1 MPPLGK
7 PQPMSRATP
16 KPTPQTKRASRRKT
30 SSGLVELQR
39 AITGAL
45 MKPLTADEEMQSSNT
60 ALAERFI
67 KPNDRLTAFERLQ
80 IYNQQY
86 WWRLLGAFGE
96 DFSGLRAVLGERKFD
111 KLASAYLEEHGSS
124 SWTLRNLGS
133 KLTAFLE
140 ANPKLTHP
148 RTALALDVA
157 RVEWARVLAFDGP
170 ARKIIGPAKL
180 ARTPADRLRLG
191 LQPHIV
197 LLELSHPVDE
207 LMRKLKRTEFSAM
220 SNAVGASGHRK
231 RSQVTVRRS
240 RAPVFLA
247 VHRLENSVYFKR
259 HDREAHA
266 LLLALRGGAT
276 LEAACETAFADSTDA
291 PEKCAAKIREWFS
304 RWAEFGWFCE
314 PARR

>member
-1 MPPLGK
+1 MQKQKTSRP
-7 PQPMSRATP
+7 RATA
-16 KPTPQTKRASRRKT
+16 RLGAD
-30 SSGLVELQR
+30 SGLEQLQR

-45 MKPLTADEEMQSSNT
+45 MKPLDGDENMTPANRSV
-60 ALAERFI
+60 AERLI

-86 WWRLLGAFGE
+86 WWRLLGAFGD

-111 KLASAYLEEHGSS
+111 KLATVYLEKHGST

-133 KLTAFLE
+133 KLVTFLE
-140 ANPKLTHP
+140 ENPKLTHP

-157 RVEWARVLAFDGP
+157 RVEWARVLAFDE
-170 ARKIIGPAKL
+170 PAKRSIQPAKF

-191 LQPHIV
+191 LQPYIV
-197 LLELSHPVDE
+197 LLELSHPVDD
-207 LMRKLKRTEFSAM
+207 LMRKLKRTEFSAV

-231 RSQVTVRRS
+231 ESQIVVRRS
-240 RAPVFLA
+240 RKPVFLA

-266 LLLALRGGAT
+266 LLVALREGTT
-276 LEAACETAFADSTDA
+276 LEAACDTAFAGTKDA

-304 RWAEFGWFCE
+304 RWSEFGWFCE
-314 PARR
+314 PAGR

>member
-1 MPPLGK
+1 MPKPSRPK
-7 PQPMSRATP
+7 TAPQPRVA
-16 KPTPQTKRASRRKT
+16 
-30 SSGLVELQR
+30 SGLEELQR

-45 MKPLTADEEMQSSNT
+45 MKPLTADEGMQSANT
-60 ALAERFI
+60 TVAERFI

-86 WWRLLGAFGE
+86 WWRLLGAFGD
-96 DFSGLRAVLGERKFD
+96 DFSGLRAILGEEKFD
-111 KLASAYLEEHGSS
+111 RLATAYLEKHGST

-157 RVEWARVLAFDGP
+157 RVEWARVLAFDEP
-170 ARKIIGPAKL
+170 ARKINAPAKL
-180 ARTPADRLRLG
+180 ARTPPDRLRIG
-191 LQPHIV
+191 LQPYVV
-197 LLELSHPVDE
+197 LLELSHPVDD
-207 LMRKLKRTEFSAM
+207 LMRKMKRTEFSAM
-220 SNAVGASGHRK
+220 SNAVGAADNRQ
-231 RSQVTVRRS
+231 RARLIVRRS
-240 RAPVFLA
+240 REPVFLA
-247 VHRLENSVYFKR
+247 VHRLGNSVYFKR

-266 LLLALRGGAT
+266 LLLALRDGAT
-276 LEAACETAFADSTDA
+276 LEAACETAFADSTEA
-291 PEKCAAKIREWFS
+291 PEKCAAKIGDWFS

>member
-1 MPPLGK
+1 MQKLSPRK
-7 PQPMSRATP
+7 SSSRPRGA
-16 KPTPQTKRASRRKT
+16 
-30 SSGLVELQR
+30 SGLAELQR

-45 MKPLTADEEMQSSNT
+45 MKPLTADEEMQPSNT
-60 ALAERFI
+60 AVAERFI

-96 DFSGLRAVLGERKFD
+96 DFSGLRAVLGEKKFGR
-111 KLASAYLEEHGSS
+111 LATAYLEEHGSA

-133 KLTAFLE
+133 KLTAVLE
-140 ANPKLTHP
+140 KNPKLTHP

-157 RVEWARVLAFDGP
+157 RVEWARVLAFDEP
-170 ARKIIGPAKL
+170 ARKVIAPEKF

-191 LQPHIV
+191 LQPYIV

-207 LMRKLKRTEFSAM
+207 LMRRLKHTEFSAV
-220 SNAVGASGHRK
+220 SNAVGASENRK
-231 RSQVTVRRS
+231 RARVTVRRS
-240 RAPVFLA
+240 RKPVFLA

-266 LLLALRGGAT
+266 LLLALRDGAT
-276 LEAACETAFADSTDA
+276 LGAACETAFADSTEA

-314 PARR
+314 PARQ

>member
-1 MPPLGK
+1 M
-7 PQPMSRATP
+7 P
-16 KPTPQTKRASRRKT
+16 KPSRRKPD
-30 SSGLVELQR
+30 SGLAALQR

-45 MKPLTADEEMQSSNT
+45 MKPLNADESMTPANC
-60 ALAERFI
+60 AVAEKFI

-96 DFSGLRAVLGERKFD
+96 DFSGLRAVLGEKKFD
-111 KLASAYLEEHGSS
+111 KLATAYLEQHGST

-133 KLTAFLE
+133 KLVTFLE

-157 RVEWARVLAFDGP
+157 CVEWARVLAFDEA
-170 ARKIIGPAKL
+170 ARKVISQEKL
-180 ARTPADRLRLG
+180 ACTAPDRLRLA
-191 LQPHIV
+191 LQPYIV

-207 LMRKLKRTEFSAM
+207 LMRRLKHAEFSAV
-220 SNAVGASGHRK
+220 SNAVASSAKK
-231 RSQVTVRRS
+231 RARTIAVRRS

-247 VHRLENSVYFKR
+247 VHRLGNSVYFKR

-276 LEAACETAFADSTDA
+276 LGAACETAFSGSKDS

-314 PARR
+314 PKR

>member
-1 MPPLGK
+1 M
-7 PQPMSRATP
+7 Q
-16 KPTPQTKRASRRKT
+16 KRSQLK
-30 SSGLVELQR
+30 SVSGLEALQR

-45 MKPLTADEEMQSSNT
+45 MKPLNADETMTPANR
-60 ALAERFI
+60 AVAEKFI
-67 KPNDRLTAFERLQ
+67 RPNDRLTSFERLQ

-96 DFSGLRAVLGERKFD
+96 DFSGLRAVLGEKKFE
-111 KLASAYLEEHGSS
+111 KLATAYLEKHGST

-140 ANPKLTHP
+140 SNPRLTHP

-157 RVEWARVLAFDGP
+157 RVEWARVLAFDEP
-170 ARKIIGPAKL
+170 ARKIVDPAKL
-180 ARTPADRLRLG
+180 ARTPPGRLKLAF
-191 LQPHIV
+191 QPYIT
-197 LLELSHPVDE
+197 LLELSHPVDD
-207 LMRKLKRTEFSAM
+207 LMRKLKRTEFSAV
-220 SNAVGASGHRK
+220 SNAVGAKGSR
-231 RSQVTVRRS
+231 RRAQVTSRRS
-240 RAPVFLA
+240 RRPVFLA

-266 LLLALRGGAT
+266 LLVALRDGAT
-276 LEAACETAFADSTDA
+276 LESACGTAFAGTKDS

-314 PARR
+314 RARR

>member
-1 MPPLGK
+1 MT
-7 PQPMSRATP
+7 SP
-16 KPTPQTKRASRRKT
+16 KPTSRSRNASHPSAASR
-30 SSGLVELQR
+30 LEQLQR

-45 MKPLTADEEMQSSNT
+45 MKPLMPDEGMQSSN
-60 ALAERFI
+60 AAVAQRFI

-111 KLASAYLEEHGSS
+111 KLATAYLEEHGST

-133 KLTAFLE
+133 KLTAFLD

-157 RVEWARVLAFDGP
+157 RVEWARVLAFDEP
-170 ARKIIGPAKL
+170 ARKIIEPAKL
-180 ARTPADRLRLG
+180 VRTPANRLKLG
-191 LQPHIV
+191 LQPYLV

-207 LMRKLKRTEFSAM
+207 LMRKLKHTEFSAV
-220 SNAVGASGHRK
+220 SNAVATSEHR
-231 RSQVTVRRS
+231 RRARVTVRRS
-240 RAPVFLA
+240 RRPVFLA

-259 HDREAHA
+259 LDREAHA

-276 LEAACETAFADSTDA
+276 LDAACETAFAGSTDA
-291 PEKCAAKIREWFS
+291 PEKSAAKIREWFS

>member
-1 MPPLGK
+1 M
-7 PQPMSRATP
+7 
-16 KPTPQTKRASRRKT
+16 
-30 SSGLVELQR
+30 
-39 AITGAL
+39 GAL
-45 MKPLTADEEMQSSNT
+45 MKPLTADESMSPANR
-60 ALAERFI
+60 AVAEQFI
-67 KPNDRLTAFERLQ
+67 KPNDRLSAFERLQ

-96 DFSGLRAVLGERKFD
+96 DFSGLRAVLGEKKFD
-111 KLASAYLEEHGSS
+111 RLAMAYLEACGST

-133 KLTAFLE
+133 KLVAFLG

-157 RVEWARVLAFDGP
+157 QVEWARVLAFDEP
-170 ARKIIGPAKL
+170 SRKIVAPEKI
-180 ARTPADRLRLG
+180 ARTAPDRLRLA
-191 LQPHIV
+191 LQPCIV

-207 LMRKLKRTEFSAM
+207 LMRRLKRAEFSAM
-220 SNAVGASGHRK
+220 SNAVSSAEK
-231 RSQVTVRRS
+231 RHPRAATVRRS
-240 RAPVFLA
+240 RTPIFLA

>member
-1 MPPLGK
+1 MRKSSPRK
-7 PQPMSRATP
+7 P
-16 KPTPQTKRASRRKT
+16 ASA
-30 SSGLVELQR
+30 LEELQR

-45 MKPLTADEEMQSSNT
+45 MKPLRADETMTPANR
-60 ALAERFI
+60 AVAEKLI
-67 KPNDRLTAFERLQ
+67 KPNGRLTAFERLQ

-96 DFSGLRAVLGERKFD
+96 DFGGLRAVLGEKKFD
-111 KLASAYLEEHGSS
+111 KLATAYLEQHGSA

-133 KLTAFLE
+133 KLVTFIE

-157 RVEWARVLAFDGP
+157 RVEWARVLAFDEA
-170 ARKIIGPAKL
+170 ARKVISQEKL
-180 ARTPADRLRLG
+180 ACTAPDRLRLA
-191 LQPHIV
+191 LQPYIV

-207 LMRKLKRTEFSAM
+207 LMRRLKHTEFSAV
-220 SNAVGASGHRK
+220 SNAVAPSDK
-231 RSQVTVRRS
+231 RRARTIAVRRS
-240 RAPVFLA
+240 RTPVFLA
-247 VHRLENSVYFKR
+247 VHRLDNSVYFKR

-276 LEAACETAFADSTDA
+276 LGAACGKAFADSRDSA
-291 PEKCAAKIREWFS
+291 EKCAGKIREWFS

-314 PARR
+314 PKR